1 MACTEH
7 STKCHTVTQTN
18 KSTEKKRR
26 RNAATKSMDL
36 LGLTFQSLDFRDSK
50 SQEDD
55 FHDLENQECEES
67 SKQSKKKPWEKSE
80 EDSTSC
86 TKTENQHL
94 NKQLRII
101 SLNEVAWHDTANNCW
116 VVIHDFVYDCTELL
130 KNHPGGSDVIL
141 EYAGRDATL
150 PFIGTG
156 HSSMARQ
163 SLERYLIGELP
174 LEERIFRVSNGVK
187 VAGF

>member
-1 MACTEH
+1 M
-7 STKCHTVTQTN
+7 
-18 KSTEKKRR
+18 EKNQERS
-26 RNAATKSMDL
+26 NAATKSMDL
-36 LGLTFQSLDFRDSK
+36 LGLTFQSLDFRDNK
-50 SQEDD
+50 PQESD
-55 FHDLENQECEES
+55 FLDLENQECEES
-67 SKQSKKKPWEKSE
+67 SEQSNKKPWKKSK
-80 EDSTSC
+80 EDLSSC
-86 TKTENQHL
+86 IETENQHP
-94 NKQLRII
+94 NQHPNQQLRMI
-101 SLNEVAWHDTANNCW
+101 SLDEVAWHDTANNCW
-116 VVIHDFVYDCTELL
+116 IVIHDFVYDCTELL

-187 VAGF
+187 VAGL

>member
-1 MACTEH
+1 MEE
-7 STKCHTVTQTN
+7 N
-18 KSTEKKRR
+18 REYERKRS
-26 RNAATKSMDL
+26 NAATKSMDL

-50 SQEDD
+50 PQEDD
-55 FHDLENQECEES
+55 FLDLENQGCEES

-80 EDSTSC
+80 EDLTSC

-101 SLNEVAWHDTANNCW
+101 SLDEVAWHDTANNCW
-116 VVIHDFVYDCTELL
+116 IVIHDFVYDCTELL

-150 PFIGTG
+150 AFIGTG